1 MSPQYFVQGLFALA
15 GIVSI
20 LAAVLNWDWFFNT
33 QNVQFIVKNVGR
45 KRARLFYGILGLI
58 LVATAIFFFF
68 RKSLSD
74 PSPLFPET
82 LPKHVQI
89 DSPFRYI

>member
-20 LAAVLNWDWFFNT
+20 LAAVLDWDWFFNT

-68 RKSLSD
+68 QKES
-74 PSPLFPET
+74 
-82 LPKHVQI
+82 I
-89 DSPFRYI
+89 

>member
-20 LAAVLNWDWFFNT
+20 LATVLNWDWFFNT

-68 RKSLSD
+68 QKES
-74 PSPLFPET
+74 
-82 LPKHVQI
+82 I
-89 DSPFRYI
+89 

>member
-68 RKSLSD
+68 QK
-74 PSPLFPET
+74 ET
-82 LPKHVQI
+82 I
-89 DSPFRYI
+89 

>member
-45 KRARLFYGILGLI
+45 KHARLFYGILGLI

-68 RKSLSD
+68 QKES
-74 PSPLFPET
+74 
-82 LPKHVQI
+82 I
-89 DSPFRYI
+89 

>member
-68 RKSLSD
+68 QKICNKSSY
-74 PSPLFPET
+74 FCI
-82 LPKHVQI
+82 V
-89 DSPFRYI
+89 FYY

>member
-1 MSPQYFVQGLFALA
+1 MSPQYFVQGLFAIA

-68 RKSLSD
+68 QKES
-74 PSPLFPET
+74 
-82 LPKHVQI
+82 I
-89 DSPFRYI
+89 

>member
-68 RKSLSD
+68 QK
-74 PSPLFPET
+74 
-82 LPKHVQI
+82 I
-89 DSPFRYI
+89 DVKQSKKW

>member
-45 KRARLFYGILGLI
+45 KRARLFYGIL
-58 LVATAIFFFF
+58 
-68 RKSLSD
+68 D
-74 PSPLFPET
+74 
-82 LPKHVQI
+82 
-89 DSPFRYI
+89 

>member
-33 QNVQFIVKNVGR
+33 QNVQFIIKNVGR

-68 RKSLSD
+68 QKES
-74 PSPLFPET
+74 
-82 LPKHVQI
+82 I
-89 DSPFRYI
+89 

>member
-68 RKSLSD
+68 QKV
-74 PSPLFPET
+74 
-82 LPKHVQI
+82 KKAG
-89 DSPFRYI
+89 

>member
-68 RKSLSD
+68 QKES
-74 PSPLFPET
+74 
-82 LPKHVQI
+82 I
-89 DSPFRYI
+89 

>member
-68 RKSLSD
+68 QSLS
-74 PSPLFPET
+74 
-82 LPKHVQI
+82 
-89 DSPFRYI
+89 

>member
-58 LVATAIFFFF
+58 LVATAIFF
-68 RKSLSD
+68 
-74 PSPLFPET
+74 LFQKES
-82 LPKHVQI
+82 I
-89 DSPFRYI
+89 

>member
-15 GIVSI
+15 GNVSI
-20 LAAVLNWDWFFNT
+20 LASVLNWDWFFNT

-68 RKSLSD
+68 QKES
-74 PSPLFPET
+74 
-82 LPKHVQI
+82 I
-89 DSPFRYI
+89 

>member
-45 KRARLFYGILGLI
+45 NRARLFYGILGLK

-68 RKSLSD
+68 QKES
-74 PSPLFPET
+74 
-82 LPKHVQI
+82 I
-89 DSPFRYI
+89 

>member
-68 RKSLSD
+68 
-74 PSPLFPET
+74 
-82 LPKHVQI
+82 PKESI
-89 DSPFRYI
+89 

>member
-68 RKSLSD
+68 QL
-74 PSPLFPET
+74 L
-82 LPKHVQI
+82 L
-89 DSPFRYI
+89 

>member
-20 LAAVLNWDWFFNT
+20 LAAVLYWDWFFNT

-68 RKSLSD
+68 QKES
-74 PSPLFPET
+74 
-82 LPKHVQI
+82 I
-89 DSPFRYI
+89 

>member
-15 GIVSI
+15 GIVSL

-68 RKSLSD
+68 QKES
-74 PSPLFPET
+74 
-82 LPKHVQI
+82 I
-89 DSPFRYI
+89 

>member
-1 MSPQYFVQGLFALA
+1 MSPQYFVQGFFALA

-68 RKSLSD
+68 QKES
-74 PSPLFPET
+74 
-82 LPKHVQI
+82 I
-89 DSPFRYI
+89 

>member
-1 MSPQYFVQGLFALA
+1 MSPQYFVQGLFAIA

-20 LAAVLNWDWFFNT
+20 LAAILNWDWFFNT

-68 RKSLSD
+68 QKES
-74 PSPLFPET
+74 
-82 LPKHVQI
+82 I
-89 DSPFRYI
+89 

>member
-45 KRARLFYGILGLI
+45 KRAQLFYGILGLI

-68 RKSLSD
+68 QKES
-74 PSPLFPET
+74 
-82 LPKHVQI
+82 I
-89 DSPFRYI
+89 

>member
-15 GIVSI
+15 GVVSI

-68 RKSLSD
+68 QKES
-74 PSPLFPET
+74 
-82 LPKHVQI
+82 I
-89 DSPFRYI
+89 

>member
-45 KRARLFYGILGLI
+45 KRSRLFYGILGLI

-68 RKSLSD
+68 QKES
-74 PSPLFPET
+74 
-82 LPKHVQI
+82 I
-89 DSPFRYI
+89 

>member
-15 GIVSI
+15 GIVSN

-68 RKSLSD
+68 QKES
-74 PSPLFPET
+74 
-82 LPKHVQI
+82 I
-89 DSPFRYI
+89 

>member
-33 QNVQFIVKNVGR
+33 HNVQFIVKNVGR

-68 RKSLSD
+68 QKES
-74 PSPLFPET
+74 
-82 LPKHVQI
+82 I
-89 DSPFRYI
+89 